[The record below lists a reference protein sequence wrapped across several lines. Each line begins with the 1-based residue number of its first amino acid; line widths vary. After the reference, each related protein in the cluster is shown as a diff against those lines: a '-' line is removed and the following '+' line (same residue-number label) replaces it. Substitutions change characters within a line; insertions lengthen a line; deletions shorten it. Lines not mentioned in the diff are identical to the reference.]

1 MERKLMNNTD
11 IELAAFHLSKNDP
24 VLANLIEK
32 IGYCTLKKKKDHF
45 DSLLGSVIG
54 QQLSLKAAESI
65 YNRVKLHFKDGL
77 LPAYI
82 INETDENLRKLGL
95 SNAKVKYVK
104 DLSQRIL
111 AEELVLKRLPRMPDD
126 KLMESLTAVKGIGSW
141 TAHMFMIFS
150 LSRLNVLPTGDLGLK
165 RAIMINYRLRK
176 MPDEKKIIQISKK
189 NNWAPYNSVASWY
202 LWKSLE
208 I

>member
-1 MERKLMNNTD
+1 MNNTD
-11 IELAAFHLSKNDP
+11 IELAAFHLSTNDP
-24 VLANLIEK
+24 VLAKLIEK

-82 INETDENLRKLGL
+82 INETDENLRRLGL

-189 NNWAPYNSVASWY
+189 NN
-202 LWKSLE
+202 
-208 I
+208 

>member
-1 MERKLMNNTD
+1 MNNTD
-11 IELAAFHLSKNDP
+11 IELAASHLSKNDP

-82 INETDENLRKLGL
+82 INETDENLRRLGL